1 MKYRISPTDLQ
12 LKASFKVKKE
22 AFERELAK
30 IREEHPESLVW
41 RRSVGS
47 LKREWAAHNALHA
60 LGIFRSRT
68 GDVDLNWP
76 QPWYI
81 RLGYAILG
89 TLAWPFIK

>member
-22 AFERELAK
+22 AFEREL
-30 IREEHPESLVW
+30 
-41 RRSVGS
+41 
-47 LKREWAAHNALHA
+47 AAHNALHA

>member
-1 MKYRISPTDLQ
+1 MQYNISSKDLQ
-12 LKASFKVKKE
+12 LKSSFKVKKD

-30 IREEHPESLVW
+30 IREKHPDSQVWKRSL
-41 RRSVGS
+41 RS

-60 LGIFRSRT
+60 LGILRNRT
-68 GDVDLNWP
+68 SDTDLNWP

-89 TLAWPFIK
+89 TLAWPFIE